1 MAERRMFAK
10 SVIDSDLFLDM
21 PHSAQCLYFHLSMR
35 ADDDGFVAQPRSIM
49 RMLGNCEDDMRLL
62 ISKQFLFLFDKGV
75 VVIRHWKVHNYIRN
89 DRYKPTIFQGE
100 KSTLYE
106 DKSRVYQCGIPDDN
120 QVVDQLDTQVRL
132 GKDRLGQSRLL
143 EQAEAAGPGNRAV
156 ALFSSTIG
164 ELSPHQLQEITAY
177 CGSMTEEVV
186 VRAIETA
193 LDAGVPKWSYIRS
206 ILEDKKKRGVHC
218 IEDWDKLQTAAG
230 NHAQPRPGARPP
242 AGSAGTAPLGELEQQ
257 ALDNLMGRNGGIA
270 NA

>member
-21 PHSAQCLYFHLSMR
+21 PQSAQCLYFHLAMR

-62 ISKQFLFLFDKGV
+62 IAKQFLFLFDKGV

-100 KSTLYE
+100 KATLYE

-120 QVVDQLDTQVRL
+120 QLVDQVDTQVRL
-132 GKDRLGQSRLL
+132 GKDRLGQSRLG
-143 EQAEAAGPGNRAV
+143 EQAAAEPENRAV
-156 ALFSSTIG
+156 ALFASTIG
-164 ELSPHQLQEITAY
+164 EPAPHQLQEVTEY
-177 CGSMTEEVV
+177 CAEMTDEVV
-186 VRAIETA
+186 VRAIQTA
-193 LDAGVPKWSYIRS
+193 LDAGVPKWSYVRS

-218 IEDWDKLQTAAG
+218 IEDWDKLQTAAS
-230 NHAQPRPGARPP
+230 NHSQPSHSTRPP
-242 AGSAGTAPLGELEQQ
+242 AGSAGTAPLGDFEKQFL
-257 ALDNLMGRNGGIA
+257 ANLMGRNGGAA